1 MLVSFAH
8 TGGVLV
14 APEVAIAGGTTA
26 LAQKVLEAI
35 FGDQAVRDMARK
47 ARGLLLERVATLYTA
62 ERERYTTVTGELSV
76 SEAQIR
82 RLEQATAAVGEVS
95 R

>member
-1 MLVSFAH
+1 MLVFVH
-8 TGGVLV
+8 TGGLSG
-14 APEVAIAGGTTA
+14 AEAGIAGGSA
-26 LAQKVLEAI
+26 VVAQRLLEAI